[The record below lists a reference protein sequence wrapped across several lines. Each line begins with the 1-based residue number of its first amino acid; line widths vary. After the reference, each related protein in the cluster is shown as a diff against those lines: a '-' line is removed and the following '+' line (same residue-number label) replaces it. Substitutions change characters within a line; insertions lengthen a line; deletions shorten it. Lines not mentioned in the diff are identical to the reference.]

1 MNSTAEIEST
11 AQPTPPASPRLR
23 YVPKPKGSWMKLVG
37 RAKNDD
43 LSLSAFKLGEEWR
56 EQMNREGH

>member
-1 MNSTAEIEST
+1 MDFTAQIESPVQT
-11 AQPTPPASPRLR
+11 EPPNPPRLR

>member
-56 EQMNREGH
+56 EQMNREGQ

>member
-1 MNSTAEIEST
+1 MNSTTVETPEQT
-11 AQPTPPASPRLR
+11 APATSPRQR
-23 YVPKPKGSWMKLVG
+23 YAPKPKGSWLKLVG

>member
-1 MNSTAEIEST
+1 METVVTTSQ
-11 AQPTPPASPRLR
+11 QPSQEPLPPRLR
-23 YVPKPKGSWMKLVG
+23 YVPKPKGSWKKLIG

-43 LSLSAFKLGEEWR
+43 LSVEAFRLGAEWR